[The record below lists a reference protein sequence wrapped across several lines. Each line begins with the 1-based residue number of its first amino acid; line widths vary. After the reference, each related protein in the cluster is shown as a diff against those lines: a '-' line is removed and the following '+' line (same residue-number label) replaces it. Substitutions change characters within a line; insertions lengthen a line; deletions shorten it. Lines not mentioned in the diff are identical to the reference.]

1 MKRNRFS
8 IGFFTLI
15 AFAIYCICFTEF
27 CRLLCMYF
35 SEFVDLFSIYWKY
48 YDIGQTL
55 FSYNHSSTSCMHK
68 ISNQT
73 HPILPF
79 YFGCLKVKQAFLFFQ
94 IGHGIDVI
102 LYSLME
108 DSFEFL
114 TRFWCTVCPIFIR
127 IRTTRNA
134 KSFLHIKY
142 TEKNG
147 NERMQYL

>member
-1 MKRNRFS
+1 
-8 IGFFTLI
+8 
-15 AFAIYCICFTEF
+15 
-27 CRLLCMYF
+27 
-35 SEFVDLFSIYWKY
+35 
-48 YDIGQTL
+48 
-55 FSYNHSSTSCMHK
+55 MHK

-114 TRFWCTVCPIFIR
+114 TRFWCTVCPIFIQ
-127 IRTTRNA
+127 TRNA

>member
-8 IGFFTLI
+8 IGFYTLI

-35 SEFVDLFSIYWKY
+35 SEFEDLFSIYWKY

-79 YFGCLKVKQAFLFFQ
+79 SFGCLKVKQAFLFFQ
-94 IGHGIDVI
+94 IEHGIDVI

-108 DSFEFL
+108 NSFEFL
-114 TRFWCTVCPIFIR
+114 TRFQCVLYSAEYEPH
-127 IRTTRNA
+127 RNA
-134 KSFLHIKY
+134 QSFFIHQIYRK
-142 TEKNG
+142 EWK
-147 NERMQYL
+147 

>member
-1 MKRNRFS
+1 
-8 IGFFTLI
+8 
-15 AFAIYCICFTEF
+15 
-27 CRLLCMYF
+27 
-35 SEFVDLFSIYWKY
+35 
-48 YDIGQTL
+48 
-55 FSYNHSSTSCMHK
+55 MHK

-114 TRFWCTVCPIFIR
+114 TRFWCPTLCPTTCPIFIR

>member
-1 MKRNRFS
+1 
-8 IGFFTLI
+8 
-15 AFAIYCICFTEF
+15 
-27 CRLLCMYF
+27 
-35 SEFVDLFSIYWKY
+35 
-48 YDIGQTL
+48 
-55 FSYNHSSTSCMHK
+55 MHK

-79 YFGCLKVKQAFLFFQ
+79 YFGCLKVKQVFLFFQ

-114 TRFWCTVCPIFIR
+114 TRFSGVQCVLYSSEHEMR
-127 IRTTRNA
+127 RV
-134 KSFLHIKY
+134 FLHIKY

>member
-1 MKRNRFS
+1 
-8 IGFFTLI
+8 
-15 AFAIYCICFTEF
+15 
-27 CRLLCMYF
+27 MYF

-48 YDIGQTL
+48 YDIGKTL
-55 FSYNHSSTSCMHK
+55 FSYNHSSTSCIHK

-79 YFGCLKVKQAFLFFQ
+79 YFGCLKVKQVFLFFQ

-114 TRFWCTVCPIFIR
+114 TRFWCPTLCPTTCPIFIR